1 MTVSTM
7 EKSDKNETLGPEE
20 TRQRLGAL
28 LRGAFD
34 GPPTPLK
41 DIPKR
46 TGQPRQRNLGKAENQ
61 VNKSKDRE

>member
-1 MTVSTM
+1 MPS
-7 EKSDKNETLGPEE
+7 EKQDVQFAPHETD
-20 TRQRLGAL
+20 QRLRKL
-28 LRGAFD
+28 MRGAFE

-46 TGQPRQRNLGKAENQ
+46 TGQPRQRNLGKVENQ